1 MRYRINVIVVL
12 IFSLLVGCKSIITP
26 SDSYISEQQATDA
39 ALEIASSSRPEMSG
53 AQVTPSN
60 ITAKQMTLHE
70 AVKMIDKNNQP
81 ATGYDPTMLVWFI
94 TMDGLWL
101 GEMSAPDTAP
111 TPEPVSY
118 HHYAIIIDAKTGL
131 GIESSLK
138 P

>member
-1 MRYRINVIVVL
+1 M
-12 IFSLLVGCKSIITP
+12 ITP
-26 SDSYISEQQATDA
+26 SDSYLSEQKAIDA

-60 ITAKQMTLHE
+60 VTAKQMTLRE

-81 ATGYDPTMLVWFI
+81 ATGYDPTMTVWFI

-101 GEMSAPDTAP
+101 GGMSAPGGP
-111 TPEPVSY
+111 TPEPVPY
-118 HHYAIIIDAKTGL
+118 HHYMIIIDAKTGL
-131 GIESSLK
+131 AIESSLK

>member
-12 IFSLLVGCKSIITP
+12 IFSLLAGCKSKITP
-26 SDSYISEQQATDA
+26 SDSYISEQQAVDK
-39 ALEIASSSRPEMSG
+39 ALESASAPRPEMSG
-53 AQVTPSN
+53 AQVTPPN
-60 ITAKQMTLHE
+60 ITAKQMTLQE

-81 ATGYDPTMLVWFI
+81 ATGYDPTMIVWLV
-94 TMDGLWL
+94 TMNGLWL
-101 GEMSAPDTAP
+101 GEMSAPNIVP